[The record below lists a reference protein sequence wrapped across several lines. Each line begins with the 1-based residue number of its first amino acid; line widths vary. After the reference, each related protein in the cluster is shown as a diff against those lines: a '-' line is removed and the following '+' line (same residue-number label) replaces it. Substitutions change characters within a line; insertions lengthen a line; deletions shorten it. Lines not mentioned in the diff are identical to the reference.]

1 MKRLVFAGI
10 IGLLVAVV
18 FMLNFAHVRSLIHK
32 HNAVKISDPAAPPKI
47 SIKKV
52 LPAKLSGSYLVSG
65 DVFWG
70 RGIDYFAQQSPLKY
84 DWPFSRLNEFHPE
97 KYNGWISDMEC
108 PVTDKSVP
116 YQVQVDSLIFSCS
129 PKYLSSA
136 ANWFSALTIANNHT
150 SNTGADGFADTQR
163 NLGAAG
169 IQFFGHYDL
178 GQVNDLCE
186 IVTMKVKVDNQ
197 DKKLPIAMCGYH
209 WLSRLPT
216 NDEMAQITKFA
227 QYFPVWVFPH
237 GGTEYSIHST
247 PAQQA
252 LYHKF
257 IDAGADVVFGDHPH
271 VVEET
276 EAYHGK
282 LIAYDMGNLIF
293 DQWFDNEVTKSMII
307 NTRVS
312 ATVDANLQ
320 KYLDMAS
327 NCTQFKDNCLV
338 TAQTEKL
345 KPYKLNYS
353 YDIIAG
359 DSSRASLNERLKHLA
374 SPDIQAWLLQR
385 ADWKTTLAG
394 LASNP

>member
-1 MKRLVFAGI
+1 ML
-10 IGLLVAVV
+10 LLVV
-18 FMLNFAHVRSLIHK
+18 LIFVGPRLIKVLDNRHASK
-32 HNAVKISDPAAPPKI
+32 TLRPAAPPKI
-47 SIKKV
+47 SVKKE
-52 LPAKLSGSYLVSG
+52 LPAKLDASYLVSG

-70 RGIDYFAQQSPLKY
+70 RGIDYFAQRSPLKY

-108 PVTDKSVP
+108 PVTDISVP
-116 YQVQVDSLIFSCS
+116 YQTQVDSLIFSCS
-129 PKYLSSA
+129 PKYLTA
-136 ANWFSALTIANNHT
+136 AAKWFSAVTIANNHT
-150 SNTGADGFADTQR
+150 SNTGAAGFADTQN
-163 NLGAAG
+163 NLGKAG

-178 GQVNDLCE
+178 SQIDDLCE
-186 IVTMKVKVDNQ
+186 VVSMMVKVNQQ

-216 NDEMAQITKFA
+216 DQELAQITKYS
-227 QYFPVWVFPH
+227 QYFPVWIFPH

-247 PAQQA
+247 PAQQT

-307 NTRVS
+307 NTRIS
-312 ATVDANLQ
+312 ATVDSNLQ
-320 KYLDMAS
+320 KYIDMATGCS
-327 NCTQFKDNCLV
+327 QFKDNCLQ
-338 TAQTEKL
+338 TAHAQNL
-345 KPYKLNYS
+345 KAYKLNYS

-359 DSSRASLNERLKHLA
+359 DSSNASMNDRLKHPA
-374 SPDIQAWLLQR
+374 SPMVQQWLLQR
-385 ADWKTTLAG
+385 ANWPATLAG
-394 LASNP
+394 LNSSP